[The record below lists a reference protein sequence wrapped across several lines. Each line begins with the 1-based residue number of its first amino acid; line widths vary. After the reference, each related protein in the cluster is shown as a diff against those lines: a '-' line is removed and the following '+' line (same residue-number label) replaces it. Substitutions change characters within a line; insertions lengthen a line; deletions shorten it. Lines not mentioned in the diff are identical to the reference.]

1 MIVGAGMVGA
11 ACALYMAR
19 AGLDV
24 ALLDRGP
31 VAAGTTGA
39 GEGDLLVSDKG
50 PGPELDLA
58 LLSGRLWADLGEEL
72 GEAVEYE
79 AKGGVV
85 VAATPEGLTAL
96 ETFAAGQ
103 RAAGVEAVPVAAD
116 QLHSLEPHLAPGLA
130 GAVHY
135 PQDTQVMPALAAAHL
150 VRASGARLLTGRT
163 VTEVLRGADG
173 AVRGVRTDRGDV
185 HAPAVVNAAGTWGAA
200 VAGLAGV
207 FLPVLPRRGFVLV
220 TEPLPRR
227 VRHKVYAAD
236 RPMPATRSSAPS
248 AAPAALPSLGG
259 KKRSYREP
267 VADALR
273 AALIAG
279 ELRAGEVYSAP
290 TLAARFGV
298 SATPVREAMLDLAK
312 EGLVDTVPNKGF
324 RVTAVSE
331 KQLDEY
337 THIRSLIEIPT
348 TVQLATTAD
357 PVSLEALRPAAREI
371 VTAAAAGD
379 LIAYVEADIRFHLG
393 LLALAGNAHLVEVV
407 GDLRE
412 RSLLYGLNALV
423 EAGRLQDSAE
433 EHLELLDALMDRDP
447 EAVRRVMTRHLGHV
461 RGLWA
466 AH

>member
-1 MIVGAGMVGA
+1 
-11 ACALYMAR
+11 
-19 AGLDV
+19 
-24 ALLDRGP
+24 
-31 VAAGTTGA
+31 
-39 GEGDLLVSDKG
+39 
-50 PGPELDLA
+50 
-58 LLSGRLWADLGEEL
+58 
-72 GEAVEYE
+72 
-79 AKGGVV
+79 
-85 VAATPEGLTAL
+85 
-96 ETFAAGQ
+96 
-103 RAAGVEAVPVAAD
+103 
-116 QLHSLEPHLAPGLA
+116 
-130 GAVHY
+130 
-135 PQDTQVMPALAAAHL
+135 
-150 VRASGARLLTGRT
+150 
-163 VTEVLRGADG
+163 
-173 AVRGVRTDRGDV
+173 
-185 HAPAVVNAAGTWGAA
+185 
-200 VAGLAGV
+200 
-207 FLPVLPRRGFVLV
+207 
-220 TEPLPRR
+220 
-227 VRHKVYAAD
+227 
-236 RPMPATRSSAPS
+236 MPATRSSAPS
-248 AAPAALPSLGG
+248 AAPAALPVLGG
-259 KKRSYREP
+259 KKSSYRER

-348 TVQLATTAD
+348 TVRLATTAD

-393 LLALAGNAHLVEVV
+393 LLALAGNTHLVEVV
-407 GDLRE
+407 GDLRK
-412 RSLLYGLNALV
+412 RSRLYGLHALV

-433 EHLELLDALMDRDP
+433 EHLELLDALVDRDP
-447 EAVRRVMTRHLGHV
+447 ESVRRVMTRHLGHV